1 MPKRVKPLSDSQVIN
16 ITAQTKQITLFDGDG
31 LLLRVNPSGGKWWRF
46 KYRFEGKANMLSLGC
61 YPEISLADA
70 RCRRDAARELLRQ
83 GIDPSVVRKEEKAR
97 RKADLLEAE
106 RIPSVRVTIDG
117 KIEIWKGG
125 NTMRLTWDES
135 RFIAN
140 LLSNI
145 VR

>member
-1 MPKRVKPLSDSQVIN
+1 
-16 ITAQTKQITLFDGDG
+16 LFDGDG
-31 LLLRVNPSGGKWWRF
+31 LLLRVIPSGGKWWRF
-46 KYRFEGKANMLSLGC
+46 KYRFEGKANMLSLGR